1 VAGPVDSALVR
12 DLLEASFH
20 VRPVAD
26 PQEALATAIAVN
38 LDRRWYIASYAGERP
53 PGSPGLDVSL
63 LHDHVLDKLPLGA
76 KIEHTRNS
84 IEGTCRML
92 LWIVKPSRG
101 R

>member
-53 PGSPGLDVSL
+53 PG
-63 LHDHVLDKLPLGA
+63 
-76 KIEHTRNS
+76 
-84 IEGTCRML
+84 
-92 LWIVKPSRG
+92 
-101 R
+101 